1 MSKKEDMLKY
11 IKKSCDIIKVNL
23 IHTRLPSDN
32 KKEINNKLD
41 EFYSYFENAVV
52 SSDPFAEN
60 VRNMRANGI
69 WLPDK
74 INDSSVKQNY
84 FNVAKGYFFQ
94 VLNDAN
100 LQKVIYTEQS
110 VHTKTINNT
119 LRNINKVLNDII
131 DGKVILE

>member
-1 MSKKEDMLKY
+1 MSKKEDMLRY

-23 IHTRLPSDN
+23 IHTRLPAEN
-32 KKEINNKLD
+32 RKEINNKLD

-94 VLNDAN
+94 VLNDEN

>member
-1 MSKKEDMLKY
+1 MSRKEDMIKY

-23 IHTRLPSDN
+23 IHTKLPSGN

-41 EFYSYFENAVV
+41 EFFSYFENAVA
-52 SSDPFAEN
+52 SSAPFIEN
-60 VRNMRANGI
+60 VNNMRANGI

-74 INDSSVKQNY
+74 INDSSVRQNY

-94 VLNDAN
+94 VINDEN
-100 LQKVIYTEQS
+100 FQNVIYTEQS
-110 VHTKTINNT
+110 VYTQTINSV